1 VHPDIDFLDRKMPRL
16 IRTAVSLRFLRRH
29 AGLRGFRAALLLLAT
44 AVTALDCRPAG
55 AVTYYVRQTVGDD
68 THDGLTAATAWKHF
82 SRLSEAMNAGDTAFV
97 GPGLYREQVTVA
109 HDGTADGRIT
119 FIADTTGQQ
128 TGDPPGVVMVT
139 GAEPGPL
146 DRYPSLADYQKAK
159 GEDMHSRAGS
169 CGTLPPK
176 FDVHALHA
184 AALAYPAPPARAQ
197 TAGVRGWLDWVLRR

>member
-1 VHPDIDFLDRKMPRL
+1 VRIVTDLQSSRSTRSSRNAPLSDIAVVVVVELVVVVEVTGPVEGNRVVDN
-16 IRTAVSLRFLRRH
+16 AVSQL
-29 AGLRGFRAALLLLAT
+29 
-44 AVTALDCRPAG
+44 
-55 AVTYYVRQTVGDD
+55 YVIQSHYTSEENCFANGC
-68 THDGLTAATAWKHF
+68 DGQL
-82 SRLSEAMNAGDTAFV
+82 
-97 GPGLYREQVTVA
+97 VA
-109 HDGTADGRIT
+109 DFTP
-119 FIADTTGQQ
+119 F
-128 TGDPPGVVMVT
+128 
-139 GAEPGPL
+139 GPL